1 MLLQK
6 VTEIPFRNMLLQRQL
21 VFIRRIQFLNN
32 NIKRIKRIVN
42 YFI

>member
-6 VTEIPFRNMLLQRQL
+6 VSEIPFRNMLLQRQL